1 MTVFLDLADVL
12 ALASRLLGDPPPIR
26 DVGLLESAVARPR
39 TVVFGVEAYETIW
52 TKAAA
57 LLQSIVNNHA
67 LIDGNKR
74 LGWLATAVFLELN
87 DIPISQA
94 SNDDV
99 YEFVLSVASGSPE
112 FDEIAERLQDLIN
125 RLGPPLSHSNQ
136 LHVLVHPTC
145 CSATR
150 GKQQLERET
159 TTSERTQTTSCVL
172 LVAWRTTENATDCS
186 GENQQRCH
194 HAFDQEAND
203 VLLCTR

>member
-1 MTVFLDLADVL
+1 VTVFLDLADVL

-99 YEFVLSVASGSPE
+99 YEFVLSVASGSPK

-125 RLGPPLSHSNQ
+125 R
-136 LHVLVHPTC
+136 
-145 CSATR
+145 
-150 GKQQLERET
+150 
-159 TTSERTQTTSCVL
+159 
-172 LVAWRTTENATDCS
+172 
-186 GENQQRCH
+186 
-194 HAFDQEAND
+194 
-203 VLLCTR
+203 

>member
-99 YEFVLSVASGSPE
+99 YEFVLSMASGSPE
-112 FDEIAERLQDLIN
+112 VDEIAEQLQGLIV
-125 RLGPPLSHSNQ
+125 R
-136 LHVLVHPTC
+136 
-145 CSATR
+145 
-150 GKQQLERET
+150 
-159 TTSERTQTTSCVL
+159 
-172 LVAWRTTENATDCS
+172 
-186 GENQQRCH
+186 
-194 HAFDQEAND
+194 
-203 VLLCTR
+203 